1 MEKVEMQSEPKF
13 LEDLNIWL
21 VKNLQVLSRLFKY
34 LAGQNVE
41 LLGKVSSWK
50 HIVLSKLVRK
60 LEPNIRI
67 YA

>member
-13 LEDLNIWL
+13 LEDLNLWL
-21 VKNLQVLSRLFKY
+21 AKNLQVLSRLFKY
-34 LAGQNVE
+34 LAGKNVE
-41 LLGKVSSWK
+41 LLGRVFSWK